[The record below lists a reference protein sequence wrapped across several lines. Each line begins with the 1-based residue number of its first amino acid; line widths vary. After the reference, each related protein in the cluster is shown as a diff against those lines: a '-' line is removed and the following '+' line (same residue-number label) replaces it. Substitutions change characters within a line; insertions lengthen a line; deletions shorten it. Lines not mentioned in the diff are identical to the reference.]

1 MILRIAAEIADRV
14 IVLQK
19 GRIVEEGATAEV
31 FTAPRQA
38 YTRDLLEAIP
48 GRDFFDQPGFAAD
61 ARRASRI
68 ASGADAV

>member
-1 MILRIAAEIADRV
+1 MCNRGLWM
-14 IVLQK
+14 QK
-19 GRIVEEGATAEV
+19 GRIVEEGTTAEV
-31 FTAPRQA
+31 FSAPRQA

-61 ARRASRI
+61 ARGASRI